1 MATESDF
8 VCDIFIIGGG
18 INGCGVAR
26 DAAGR
31 GLSVTL
37 CEQGDLAQ
45 ATSSASTKLFHGGL
59 RYLEHYEFRLVR
71 EALIERER
79 LLQMMPHI
87 SWPLRFVLPHHQGLR
102 PSWFLRLG
110 LFIYDHLGGRKL
122 LPGTRAI
129 KLDQDPVGKPLKDIF
144 NLAFEYSDCWVDDAR
159 LVVLNAQDAAALGAD
174 IRVRTQ
180 FLSAVRQDGIW
191 LVSLEDVRSGE
202 RYELRARCLVN
213 ASGPWVDEVIS
224 QKLHSKAPASIRLV
238 RGSHVVV
245 PKLFE
250 HDKAYIF
257 QNTDGRII
265 FAIPYQNDF
274 TLIGTTDE
282 EHQAGPDST
291 ECSEDEKAYLCA
303 SISEYFE
310 EPVQTSDVVWHYSGV
325 RPLYDDGAS
334 SASQTTREYV
344 LHVEDVDNDLPLLN
358 IFGGKIT
365 TYRKLAEAALKKLHK
380 YLPEMGKAWTAG
392 APLPGG
398 NFNLS
403 QFHGRVSGV
412 RTSYP
417 FIDERWATRL
427 VRGYGTQVSEI
438 LGDAKSVDDLG
449 QNFGSD
455 LTEAELRWLIRKE
468 WARTAEDV
476 LWRRTKIGLVAT
488 EDDQKKL
495 EKWMLTQNTEYEHA
509 N

>member
-1 MATESDF
+1 
-8 VCDIFIIGGG
+8 
-18 INGCGVAR
+18 
-26 DAAGR
+26 
-31 GLSVTL
+31 
-37 CEQGDLAQ
+37 
-45 ATSSASTKLFHGGL
+45 
-59 RYLEHYEFRLVR
+59 
-71 EALIERER
+71 
-79 LLQMMPHI
+79 
-87 SWPLRFVLPHHQGLR
+87 
-102 PSWFLRLG
+102 
-110 LFIYDHLGGRKL
+110 
-122 LPGTRAI
+122 
-129 KLDQDPVGKPLKDIF
+129 
-144 NLAFEYSDCWVDDAR
+144 
-159 LVVLNAQDAAALGAD
+159 
-174 IRVRTQ
+174 
-180 FLSAVRQDGIW
+180 
-191 LVSLEDVRSGE
+191 
-202 RYELRARCLVN
+202 
-213 ASGPWVDEVIS
+213 
-224 QKLHSKAPASIRLV
+224 
-238 RGSHVVV
+238 
-245 PKLFE
+245 
-250 HDKAYIF
+250 
-257 QNTDGRII
+257 
-265 FAIPYQNDF
+265 
-274 TLIGTTDE
+274 
-282 EHQAGPDST
+282 
-291 ECSEDEKAYLCA
+291 
-303 SISEYFE
+303 
-310 EPVQTSDVVWHYSGV
+310 
-325 RPLYDDGAS
+325 
-334 SASQTTREYV
+334 
-344 LHVEDVDNDLPLLN
+344 N